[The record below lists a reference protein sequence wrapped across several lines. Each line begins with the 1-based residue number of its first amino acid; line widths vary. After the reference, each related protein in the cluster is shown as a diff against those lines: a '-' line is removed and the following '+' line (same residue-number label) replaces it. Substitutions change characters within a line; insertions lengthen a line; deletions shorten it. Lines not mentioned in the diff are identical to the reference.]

1 MDVDAA
7 LDRYLRNADV
17 ARWLFG
23 SDPILTV
30 TPDAMAASFVYAIGW
45 GVYPPGVPRT
55 MNIEDMLIV
64 TGRAGNF
71 ILGVIWGLGQPHV
84 FAKSPLMLNKKPVA
98 RRFAVDF
105 SMKDAL
111 EFMEFATF
119 EDGKIV
125 VMFRQFIHTL
135 DLSLPVVAT
144 ARLHASSGIEQTLG
158 PVLMRADLFEAAS
171 CPRCGQVGKSCL
183 CSFDSYAPSS
193 TVRKSTYTWN
203 QFTSCFMAKAQVG
216 TIKLRMT
223 AILPGIG
230 ELRIVNN
237 EVPVLNV
244 LQKGNSEYINL
255 CRTKAVH
262 GLGITVI
269 MPRADTL
276 VMAKSIE
283 SDFIDLHNS
292 YVTCKRVRETPD
304 RDEDDFIS
312 DTELRPPPYALD
324 ITQVTDSLHPT
335 LAPTT
340 SHSIESVDD
349 FFSIFPS
356 MSTTA
361 TSLNYLDA
369 MANAQDVLL
378 QPAAAPLP
386 EPELPYVDDSFDP
399 FGKAYVDPTPEI
411 DLSPNVTATSSMDYP
426 NPLEQ
431 ALTKADLLDPTQDIF
446 SPLGSQTLT
455 PPMPTALH
463 DPIPLELLD
472 TSLNTSNELETGTGV
487 RSSVVWSET
496 SAREARVTQVDGSR
510 KQVAT
515 PSRKKRAKRRTN
527 ETGGDDERKHKCT
540 TCEARFKNRGD
551 LQRHVKVV
559 HEGKRM
565 YVCETC
571 GKSFGHSGHLN
582 RHIQSVHLH
591 QRRFR
596 CQFCHYEFYQASH
609 LQSHIGHIHGKKK
622 ALSCKECGYRAS
634 SRNALK
640 THMRNAHPY
649 EEVTMHGCSF
659 ADCPQTFEHE
669 NELNSH
675 IREVHGSTTNSNVLG
690 LARRRL

>member
-23 SDPILTV
+23 WDPVRTV

-55 MNIEDMLIV
+55 MNVEDMLIV
-64 TGRAGNF
+64 TGRAGDF

-84 FAKSPLMLNKKPVA
+84 FAKSPLMLNKRPVA

-105 SMKDAL
+105 STKDAL
-111 EFMEFATF
+111 EFMEFDTF
-119 EDGKIV
+119 EDGKII

-144 ARLHASSGIEQTLG
+144 ARLHAPSGIEQTLG
-158 PVLMRADLFEAAS
+158 PVLMRADVFEAAS

-216 TIKLRMT
+216 TIKMRIT

-255 CRTKAVH
+255 CRTKAIH

-269 MPRADTL
+269 MPRTDTL

-283 SDFIDLHNS
+283 NDFIDLHNS
-292 YVTCKRVRETPD
+292 YVTRKRVRETLDPG
-304 RDEDDFIS
+304 EDDFIL
-312 DTELRPPPYALD
+312 DTALRPTPYALGN
-324 ITQVTDSLHPT
+324 TQVTDFLHPS

-340 SHSIESVDD
+340 SDSIESVDD
-349 FFSIFPS
+349 FVSIFPG
-356 MSTTA
+356 MSATA
-361 TSLNYLDA
+361 TSLNHPDA

-378 QPAAAPLP
+378 QQATAPLP
-386 EPELPYVDDSFDP
+386 EPELPYIDASFDP
-399 FGKAYVDPTPEI
+399 FGKAYIDPTPEI
-411 DLSPNVTATSSMDYP
+411 DLSPNFTATSGMDYP
-426 NPLEQ
+426 SPLEQ
-431 ALTKADLLDPTQDIF
+431 PLTKPDLLDPIEDIF
-446 SPLGSQTLT
+446 SPLESQTLT
-455 PPMPTALH
+455 PPNLTALH

-472 TSLNTSNELETGTGV
+472 TSLNTPNGLETSKGV
-487 RSSVVWSET
+487 WSSVVSSET
-496 SAREARVTQVDGSR
+496 SAREARVTQVDGSG
-510 KQVAT
+510 KQIRTA
-515 PSRKKRAKRRTN
+515 SRKKRAKRHTN
-527 ETGGDDERKHKCT
+527 ETGGDDERKHKCR
-540 TCEARFKNRGD
+540 TCESRFKNRGD
-551 LQRHVKVV
+551 LLRHVKVV

-565 YVCETC
+565 YLCETC

-591 QRRFR
+591 QRRFK
-596 CQFCHYEFYQASH
+596 CQFCQYEFYQASH
-609 LQSHIGHIHGKKK
+609 LHSHIGHIHGKKK
-622 ALSCKECGYRAS
+622 TLSCKECGYRAS

-640 THMRNAHPY
+640 THMTNAHPC
-649 EEVTMHGCSF
+649 EEVTMHGCAF
-659 ADCPQTFEHE
+659 ADCPGTFENE
-669 NELNSH
+669 NELKNH
-675 IREVHGSTTNSNVLG
+675 ISDVHGSTTNSNVLE
-690 LARRRL
+690 LARRR